1 MDVILKKSKSV
12 KYKYVAIITI
22 SSASSKKGKKI
33 KKVNFGAKGY
43 SDFLKHKDV
52 ERKRRYILRHK
63 KKEDWTDPLTA
74 GFWSRWLLW
83 NKSTIE
89 LSIKDIEKRFDIT
102 ITLK

>member
-12 KYKYVAIITI
+12 KYKYVAIL
-22 SSASSKKGKKI
+22 SLAKPKKGKI